1 MGRIEKEKNLVKFW
15 VDGKAK
21 PYVLDVNLG
30 QLIGLRGA
38 VLQNIPSA
46 IVNLAYWADNKTSVL
61 RLISNNYNPR
71 HNKELYSIADK
82 LDAIG
87 YSASVNELSLVR
99 LNLSHIDF
107 KDLAKYIKEHGGDTN
122 LRVYFDEILES
133 RWREKKGLVIDD
145 NLTED
150 MCHWLYKNC
159 DSNLPKE
166 TVQRLAYY
174 LVRGVWEFFDG
185 NRYSMKDYF
194 RDFVKWC
201 RALEVPMEK
210 GDFFRQYINTKR
222 AYLAQQDTLVNKGIA
237 EYQNE
242 KRTALTFEDENF
254 IVVIPMT
261 KEELR
266 VEGERQGNC
275 VGGYG
280 NRIADRQKNVVFIR
294 RKSNPTVPYITCD
307 IYDDSTICQYLT
319 RFNNGVRDELALA
332 FKRAYQQ
339 HLSTHWGE

>member
-21 PYVLDVNLG
+21 PYILDVNLG
-30 QLIGLRGA
+30 QLIGLRGSS
-38 VLQNIPSA
+38 LQNIPSA
-46 IVNLAYWADNKTSVL
+46 VASLACHADNKTSVL
-61 RLISNNYNPR
+61 RLISSNYNPR
-71 HNKELYSIADK
+71 SYRELYSIADK

-87 YSASVNELSLVR
+87 YTATVYELDLVR
-99 LNLSHIDF
+99 TNISRLDF
-107 KDLAKYIKEHGGDTN
+107 KDLAKYIKEHGKDTE
-122 LRVYFDEILES
+122 LRVYFDEFLES
-133 RWREKKGLVIDD
+133 RWREKNGLVVDE
-145 NLTED
+145 NFTEE
-150 MCHWLYKNC
+150 MCRWLYNNC
-159 DSNLPKE
+159 DGNLPKE

-174 LVRGVWEFFDG
+174 LVRGAWEFFDG
-185 NRYSMKDYF
+185 HRYHMREYF
-194 RDFVKWC
+194 KDFVKWC
-201 RALEVPMEK
+201 SALEIPMEK
-210 GDFFRQYINTKR
+210 GDFFRQYINVKR
-222 AYLAQQDTLVNKGIA
+222 AYIAQQDTLVNKGIA
-237 EYQNE
+237 KYQNE
-242 KRTALTFEDENF
+242 KRNALTFEDENF

-280 NRIADRQKNVVFIR
+280 ERIANRAKNVVFIR

-307 IYDDSTICQYLT
+307 IYDNSRICQYLT

-332 FKRAYQQ
+332 FKEAYQQ